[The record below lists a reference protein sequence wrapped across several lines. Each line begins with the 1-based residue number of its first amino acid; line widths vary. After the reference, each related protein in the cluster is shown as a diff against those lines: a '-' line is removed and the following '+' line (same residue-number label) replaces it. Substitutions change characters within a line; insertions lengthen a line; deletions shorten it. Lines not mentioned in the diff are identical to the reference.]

1 MSTTYLKY
9 FRKNFGYRYIVTN
22 TYIFIQGFPSGS
34 VVRNSLANAG
44 GVSLIP
50 GSERS
55 PGEGNGNSLQY
66 SCLGNPMDRGV
77 WRATVGG
84 IVEESDMT
92 QQLNKNNVY
101 IHSHVHGVLGRQ
113 TEWVQAMLIKRTLGW
128 GIWEFFVLILKIWET
143 SEIISKLN
151 TENGKRSGREK
162 QREKSGRKKEERRG
176 GRWGERLTFS
186 EDLYRNLL
194 SLSCSITSVM

>member
-9 FRKNFGYRYIVTN
+9 FRKNFRYRYIVTN

-113 TEWVQAMLIKRTLGW
+113 TE
-128 GIWEFFVLILKIWET
+128 
-143 SEIISKLN
+143 
-151 TENGKRSGREK
+151 
-162 QREKSGRKKEERRG
+162 
-176 GRWGERLTFS
+176 
-186 EDLYRNLL
+186 
-194 SLSCSITSVM
+194 